1 MRKSIAVYVSMALIA
16 LTGANAGASL
26 LFYDG
31 FDYTPPGTL
40 LAPLNDTP
48 TTPNPG
54 LLNVAY
60 GWNWRYAGAGG
71 AANQAPGIAS
81 GGLNYTDVGA
91 AGYSGLQS
99 TIGNSVLFDMTQLGS
114 ARVQVTPAAISSG
127 TVYYSGLLQVNS
139 IGTLTAAG
147 AGILLG
153 GFTTATGPG
162 TAPPGTVGGVLRIR
176 TDASDPAVYHIGVGM
191 NSGNATGAG
200 GPNVQFDTAPHTAGQ
215 TVFVVASYEFVA
227 GANNDIARMW
237 INPDPADFAL
247 ASPPS
252 ATLTAAPGV
261 AVADSSANL
270 ISFNLRNVNTVGLPT
285 GVLFDELRVGTSWAD
300 VMPAAIPEP
309 AAAGLIGLGLLV
321 ASGWHRLR
329 RH

>member
-1 MRKSIAVYVSMALIA
+1 MKIRFGAYVSTALIA
-16 LTGANAGASL
+16 LTAANAGASP

-40 LAPLNDTP
+40 LAPLNDTIAI
-48 TTPNPG
+48 PNPG
-54 LLNVAY
+54 LLNVAS

-71 AANQAPGIAS
+71 AANKAPGIGSA
-81 GGLNYTDVGA
+81 GLNYTDVAA

-99 TIGNSVLFDMTQLGS
+99 TIGNSVLFDMTQIGS
-114 ARVQVTPAAISSG
+114 ARIQVTPTAISSG

-139 IGTLTAAG
+139 IGTLTSTG
-147 AGILLG
+147 AGMLLG
-153 GFTTATGPG
+153 GFTTTLGASA
-162 TAPPGTVGGVLRIR
+162 APPGTVGGVLRIR
-176 TDASDPAVYHIGVGM
+176 TDASDPAVYHIGIGM

-200 GPNVQFDTAPHTAGQ
+200 GANVQFDTAPHTAGQ
-215 TVFVVASYEFVA
+215 TMFVVGSYEFVA

-247 ASPPS
+247 ALPPS
-252 ATLTAAPGV
+252 ATLTSAPGV

-309 AAAGLIGLGLLV
+309 AAAGLLGLGLLV
-321 ASGWHRLR
+321 AAGWYRSR